1 MPFHLERLFRPSS
14 IAVVGATERPGSYGH
29 QTLANLKAIGY
40 PGTVWGVNPNRRTVM
55 NRPCVP
61 TVADLPDPVDVV
73 VVAIPA
79 VSVPAVIEQAG
90 ARGCGGAVVFSAG
103 FGEVASGEPLQRELV
118 AAAERHGLA
127 LCGPNGNGIVSMRAR
142 VALWG
147 DALVPTEPGPV
158 ALVSQSGNVAVNALV
173 SRRGLRFHTVIAGG
187 NHAVLSAADYLGFLS
202 AEEGVSS
209 IALYLE
215 DDGGPEL
222 CDGLAACAEAGIRL
236 AVLKV
241 GGSREGAASAAAHSA
256 ALAGDQRIFRGLI
269 EEAGAAWADDV
280 HDLLELAK
288 TLAIARRV
296 PRDPG
301 LAMMTCSGGDSAQAA
316 DEAERRKL
324 RLPAFQS
331 ATQERLST
339 LLPSA
344 ATIQNPLDYTAMI
357 WGDGE
362 VIEQLVVTVGAD
374 QAIDQV
380 LVFYD
385 QPAGIADAMEASWR
399 AVREGIT
406 TGAGRAEVPTM
417 VCSTLPELLD
427 DEAAWGF
434 IQSGIPAA
442 AGMRTGLRCIAAM
455 AAAPG
460 DARRLRE
467 IGALARTLPRSAAGD
482 WLPEHAAKTLLREAG
497 IDVPDG
503 RVVRDEQGAVNALAE
518 LGGRMVLKVSAPTL
532 RHKSEL
538 GALALDIASVD
549 EAVAAYRRLSAIA
562 VSCAGSVLA
571 EQMVPAGVELL
582 VAATVDAV
590 VPALILGMGGI
601 WTEILDDVAVVPLPA
616 TVAHVEAALRSLRG
630 SPLLSGGRGQPVL
643 DIGAAS
649 RVAQRVG
656 ALMCEGSLE
665 AIELN
670 PVIVGERGAVA
681 VDAAVRSAQPVPIIA
696 PGGPE
701 EVPCTT

>member
-1 MPFHLERLFRPSS
+1 
-14 IAVVGATERPGSYGH
+14 
-29 QTLANLKAIGY
+29 
-40 PGTVWGVNPNRRTVM
+40 
-55 NRPCVP
+55 
-61 TVADLPDPVDVV
+61 
-73 VVAIPA
+73 
-79 VSVPAVIEQAG
+79 
-90 ARGCGGAVVFSAG
+90 
-103 FGEVASGEPLQRELV
+103 
-118 AAAERHGLA
+118 
-127 LCGPNGNGIVSMRAR
+127 
-142 VALWG
+142 
-147 DALVPTEPGPV
+147 
-158 ALVSQSGNVAVNALV
+158 
-173 SRRGLRFHTVIAGG
+173 
-187 NHAVLSAADYLGFLS
+187 
-202 AEEGVSS
+202 
-209 IALYLE
+209 
-215 DDGGPEL
+215 
-222 CDGLAACAEAGIRL
+222 
-236 AVLKV
+236 
-241 GGSREGAASAAAHSA
+241 
-256 ALAGDQRIFRGLI
+256 
-269 EEAGAAWADDV
+269 
-280 HDLLELAK
+280 
-288 TLAIARRV
+288 
-296 PRDPG
+296 
-301 LAMMTCSGGDSAQAA
+301 
-316 DEAERRKL
+316 
-324 RLPAFQS
+324 
-331 ATQERLST
+331 
-339 LLPSA
+339 
-344 ATIQNPLDYTAMI
+344 
-357 WGDGE
+357 
-362 VIEQLVVTVGAD
+362 
-374 QAIDQV
+374 
-380 LVFYD
+380 
-385 QPAGIADAMEASWR
+385 
-399 AVREGIT
+399 
-406 TGAGRAEVPTM
+406 
-417 VCSTLPELLD
+417 
-427 DEAAWGF
+427 
-434 IQSGIPAA
+434 
-442 AGMRTGLRCIAAM
+442 
-455 AAAPG
+455 
-460 DARRLRE
+460 
-467 IGALARTLPRSAAGD
+467 
-482 WLPEHAAKTLLREAG
+482 LPEHAAKTLLREAG